1 MILYSLSDKIVFNI
15 LKKINYGFLEI
26 STLSGE
32 VLKFG
37 NPNEKLKANL
47 IIKTPALN
55 YNLIKGGSIGFA
67 ECFMKN
73 EFETNNLSDLI
84 ELTAR
89 NIGTVHKFAGV
100 LDLNFLNFIKN
111 KFIKNTKSR
120 SKKNIAKHYDLGND
134 FFFSLVR

>member
-1 MILYSLSDKIVFNI
+1 MILYNFADKIVFNI

-32 VLKFG
+32 VLQFG
-37 NPNEKLKANL
+37 NPNDKLKANL
-47 IIKTPALN
+47 VIKSPALN

-67 ECFMKN
+67 ECYMRN

-89 NIGTVHKFAGV
+89 NI
-100 LDLNFLNFIKN
+100 
-111 KFIKNTKSR
+111 
-120 SKKNIAKHYDLGND
+120 KHYT
-134 FFFSLVR
+134 

>member
-1 MILYSLSDKIVFNI
+1 MLLYSVSDKIVFSI
-15 LKKINYGFLEI
+15 LKRINIGFLEI
-26 STLSGE
+26 STYSGE

-37 NPNEKLKANL
+37 NPNDKLKVNL
-47 IIKTPALN
+47 KIKNPALN

-67 ECFMKN
+67 ECYMKN

-89 NIGTVHKFAGV
+89 NISIVHKFSGV
-100 LDLNFLNFIKN
+100 LDLKFFNFIKN

-120 SKKNIAKHYDLGND
+120 SKENIAKHYDLGTD
-134 FFFSLVR
+134 FFSLW